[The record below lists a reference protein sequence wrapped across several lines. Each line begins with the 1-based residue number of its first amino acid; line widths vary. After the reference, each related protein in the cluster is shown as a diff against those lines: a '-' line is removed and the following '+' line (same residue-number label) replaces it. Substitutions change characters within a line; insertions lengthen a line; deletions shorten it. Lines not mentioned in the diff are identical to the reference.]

1 MDKKY
6 TLLIVEDET
15 SQRML
20 YKEYFE
26 MENFNVL
33 TAADGQEALDV
44 IAKEKHI
51 DMVLLDLMLPKIDG
65 VKVLE
70 KIRSNPETK
79 NLIVYMM
86 TVLDRDAVI
95 KKAYD
100 LDADGYLIKGAM
112 NPDQI
117 KTEVLNALNNP
128 PRKPLQ

>member
-6 TLLIVEDET
+6 KLLIVEDEN

-26 MENFNVL
+26 MEGFSVVA
-33 TAADGQEALDV
+33 AADGQEALD
-44 IAKEKHI
+44 ALETNHDI
-51 DMVLLDLMLPKIDG
+51 DMVLLDLMLPKVDG

-70 KIRSNPETK
+70 KIRKNPKTK
-79 NLIVYMM
+79 DLIVYMM

-95 KKAYD
+95 KKAYEIG
-100 LDADGYLIKGAM
+100 ADGYFIKDTM

-117 KTEVLNALNNP
+117 KAEVLSALTEKKK
-128 PRKPLQ
+128 KPLI

>member
-1 MDKKY
+1 MEKKY
-6 TLLIVEDET
+6 KLLIVEDEN

-26 MENFNVL
+26 MENFEVV
-33 TAADGQEALDV
+33 TAADGQEALTALAANKDV
-44 IAKEKHI
+44 

-70 KIRSNPETK
+70 KIRKNPENH

-95 KKAYD
+95 KKVYEIG
-100 LDADGYLIKGAM
+100 ADGYFIKDTM

-117 KTEVLNALNNP
+117 KAEILNALKDKKK
-128 PRKPLQ
+128 RLF

>member
-15 SQRML
+15 SQRLL

-26 MENFNVL
+26 MENFHVL
-33 TAADGQEALDV
+33 VAADGQEALD
-44 IAKEKHI
+44 ILKKDEHI

-70 KIRSNPETK
+70 KIRGNPKTK
-79 NLIVYMM
+79 GLIVYMM
-86 TVLDRDAVI
+86 TVLDRVAVI

-100 LDADGYLIKGAM
+100 IGADGYFIKDSMTPEQMKAEIL
-112 NPDQI
+112 DAI
-117 KTEVLNALNNP
+117 KNHK
-128 PRKPLQ
+128 RYLQ

>member
-33 TAADGQEALDV
+33 TAADGQEALDIV
-44 IAKEKHI
+44 TREKHI
-51 DMVLLDLMLPKIDG
+51 DMVLLDLMLPKVDG

-70 KIRSNPETK
+70 KIRANPETK
-79 NLIVYMM
+79 HLIVYMM

-117 KTEVLNALNNP
+117 KAEILNALNNP
-128 PRKPLQ
+128 PRKPLE

>member
-15 SQRML
+15 SQRLL

-26 MENFNVL
+26 MENFHVL
-33 TAADGQEALDV
+33 VAADGQEALD
-44 IAKEKHI
+44 ILKKDEHI

-70 KIRSNPETK
+70 KIRNNPKTK
-79 NLIVYMM
+79 GLIVYMM
-86 TVLDRDAVI
+86 TVLDRVAVI

-100 LDADGYLIKGAM
+100 IGADGYFIKDSMTPEQMKAEIL
-112 NPDQI
+112 DAI
-117 KTEVLNALNNP
+117 KNHK
-128 PRKPLQ
+128 RYLQ

>member
-1 MDKKY
+1 MEKKY
-6 TLLIVEDET
+6 KLLIVEDEN

-26 MENFNVL
+26 MENFDVVA
-33 TAADGQEALDV
+33 AADGQEALD
-44 IAKEKHI
+44 ALEANTDI

-70 KIRSNPETK
+70 KIRNNPKTHD
-79 NLIVYMM
+79 LIVYMM

-95 KKAYD
+95 KKVYEIG
-100 LDADGYLIKGAM
+100 ADGYFIKDTM

-117 KTEVLNALNNP
+117 KAEILHALKDKKK
-128 PRKPLQ
+128 RLF

>member
-33 TAADGQEALDV
+33 TAADGQEALDIV
-44 IAKEKHI
+44 SREKHI
-51 DMVLLDLMLPKIDG
+51 DMVLLDLMLPKVDG

-70 KIRSNPETK
+70 KIRANPETK
-79 NLIVYMM
+79 HLIVYMM

-117 KTEVLNALNNP
+117 KTEILNALNNP